1 MNCEDTIAVADA
13 SLRAELKARYPELWA
28 RVQGRRR
35 LMTESLGIQLAEEL
49 LPLTDATA
57 YLPPFW
63 LANELVCVVSR
74 EA

>member
-1 MNCEDTIAVADA
+1 VADA
-13 SLRAELKARYPELWA
+13 SLRAEIKAKHPDLWA
-28 RVQGRRR
+28 RIQSRRQVMIER
-35 LMTESLGIQLAEEL
+35 IGIQLAEEL

-63 LANELVCVVSR
+63 LAHELVCTVSR